1 MKVIV
6 VAGRMSN
13 WKRARPARAENALP
27 QVGLSVLSSGMN
39 DISNDSFFA
48 SVPVF
53 DQFEGVTD
61 TNNYRRLPDDWV
73 LAVADIVG
81 STQAI
86 MDGRYKDVNMAG
98 ASVISAVLN
107 ALGKGD
113 YPFVFG
119 GDGAIVALP
128 GSMEAAARDALAA
141 AQRWAEE
148 DLQLT
153 LRIALV
159 PISDIRR
166 EGLDVRV
173 ARYSASPFVSYAMF
187 AGGGGSWAEKQM
199 KEGNY
204 AIEPAPAGAR
214 PDLTGLSCRWNP
226 IESSN
231 GEIASIIAVPGE
243 RGVTPEFRQLVSDVV
258 AISTEQSR
266 DAHPVPADGPALGFS
281 LKGINREVRATAPHA
296 GRLRQRIIIMLQI
309 ALTVVLHKLN
319 LKFGSF
325 DARLYKRDVAGN
337 SDFRKFDDGLKMT
350 LDIDAHRLG
359 LIRTLL
365 EKAQADGIARYG
377 LHSQT
382 SALMTCF
389 VPTPL
394 SRDHMHF
401 IDGASGGYAVA
412 ASQIT
417 GKTLSIDEVTP

>member
-1 MKVIV
+1 
-6 VAGRMSN
+6 
-13 WKRARPARAENALP
+13 
-27 QVGLSVLSSGMN
+27 MN
-39 DISNDSFFA
+39 NIASDPFFET
-48 SVPVF
+48 VPVF

-61 TNNYRRLPDDWV
+61 TANYRRVPDDWV
-73 LAVADIVG
+73 LAVADIIG

-107 ALGKGD
+107 AVGKGD

-119 GDGAIVALP
+119 GDGALVALP
-128 GSMEAAARDALAA
+128 GSLEAAARHALAA

-148 DLQLT
+148 DLNLT

-159 PISDIRR
+159 PVSDIRL

-173 ARYSASPFVSYAMF
+173 ARYSASPFVTYAMF
-187 AGGGGSWAEKQM
+187 AGGGTSWAERQM
-199 KEGNY
+199 KDGRY
-204 AIEPAPAGAR
+204 IVEPAPAGTR

-226 IESSN
+226 IESHN
-231 GEIASIIAVPGE
+231 GEIVSIIAVPGE
-243 RGVTPEFRQLVSDVV
+243 HGVTPEFRQLVSDVV
-258 AISTEQSR
+258 AMSAEQSR
-266 DAHPVPADGPALGFS
+266 DGHPVPPEGPALGFS
-281 LKGINREVRATAPHA
+281 IRGINKEARATAPTD
-296 GRLRQRIIIMLQI
+296 GRLRRRLSIMIQI
-309 ALTVVLHKLN
+309 GLTAFLHKFN
-319 LKFGSF
+319 LKFGTF
-325 DARLYKRDVAGN
+325 DARRYKRDVAGN

-350 LDIDAHRLG
+350 LDIDAQRLS
-359 LIRTLL
+359 LIRARL
-365 EKAQADGIARYG
+365 ETAQAAGVARYG

-412 ASQIT
+412 ASQIS